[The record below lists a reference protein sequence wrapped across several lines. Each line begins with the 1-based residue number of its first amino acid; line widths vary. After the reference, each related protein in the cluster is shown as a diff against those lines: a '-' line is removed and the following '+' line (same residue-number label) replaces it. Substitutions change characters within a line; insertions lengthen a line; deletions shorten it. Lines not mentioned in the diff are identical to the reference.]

1 MSCFSCM
8 YKSVSLSSVG
18 LHSDCKDRR
27 VLPSKQLAEVTAHRD
42 AWLSLNSCSS
52 DIKHEVKLSDDI
64 SELIVPKSLPVK
76 VNTRPSTQLLGNTTA
91 TASDSDYLCG
101 SESSRN
107 SVLIFASLN
116 SALSWLGRGLDS
128 NLDDFANSDS
138 LPYISPS
145 EHIQVFITG
154 SLYLVG
160 NSFLCLNEE
169 VK

>member
-1 MSCFSCM
+1 M
-8 YKSVSLSSVG
+8 
-18 LHSDCKDRR
+18 
-27 VLPSKQLAEVTAHRD
+27 
-42 AWLSLNSCSS
+42 
-52 DIKHEVKLSDDI
+52 
-64 SELIVPKSLPVK
+64 
-76 VNTRPSTQLLGNTTA
+76 
-91 TASDSDYLCG
+91 
-101 SESSRN
+101 
-107 SVLIFASLN
+107 LIFASLN

-138 LPYISPS
+138 LPYIYPS